1 MVVEADKLAHVRG
14 QGAEAFPE
22 FDSFPLFLRFGA
34 RFQTAILPPAAF
46 EERPGG
52 EALERDPRHEVHLAE
67 AVSLE
72 YVQRPAVPD
81 RMVVILIPHSISYLI
96 FGCLHEYSQLRGIF
110 KTFSKVNINSCF
122 SEADVTDIFGL
133 NKKSPIRILTVDK

>member
-1 MVVEADKLAHVRG
+1 MVVKADEFYNVRG

-22 FDSFPLFLRFGA
+22 FDSFPLFLTFGA
-34 RFQTAILPPAAF
+34 RFQTSLPPAAF

-72 YVQRPAVPD
+72 YVRRPA
-81 RMVVILIPHSISYLI
+81 
-96 FGCLHEYSQLRGIF
+96 
-110 KTFSKVNINSCF
+110 
-122 SEADVTDIFGL
+122 
-133 NKKSPIRILTVDK
+133 SPSGWS